1 MVNKNIIDDID
12 LLVGSEKKL
21 KDILQDDEVMSLLE
35 DTIHA
40 GASTA
45 LIKDDRG
52 NTLWI
57 SGEEHDYSHNM
68 NYPISFDDE
77 IVGYVIINGDNQ
89 VEGLSRIACNAL
101 NLLVQTNLK
110 RMLTSEV
117 HLLVLNQS
125 NEELLEV
132 NKQLA
137 ASEKKYRELSEHL
150 EEKVKERTS
159 ELRQVQL
166 RLLQQEKLA
175 SIGQLAAGIAHEINN
190 PMGFVTSNLNTLK
203 TYMSRCREVLQL
215 CRSAMLGNRIHQEF
229 ENIFSE
235 NWQRLK
241 LDDVFSDVDAL
252 IHESL
257 EGVARVKCVVSNLR
271 GVSHIDEATS
281 GMIDI
286 NEELDMILNLL
297 NNEIPHGSTIVKRFG
312 ILPRLICDP
321 GLIAQA
327 FLNIILNAL
336 QARTEA
342 LEVDIKTMSQSDQ
355 VVIRVVDNGP
365 GIPDEIIN
373 KVFDPFFTT
382 REVGS
387 GMGLGLTLAYDIIVS
402 HGGTIEVQGRNGTT
416 VEVRLPVRK

>member
-1 MVNKNIIDDID
+1 M
-12 LLVGSEKKL
+12 SEKNL
-21 KDILQDDEVMSLLE
+21 RDILRDDEVKPLLQE
-35 DTIHA
+35 ILLA
-40 GASTA
+40 GATMA
-45 LIKDDRG
+45 MIMDHEGK
-52 NTLWI
+52 TLWI
-57 SGEEHDYSHNM
+57 AGSENDCTHVIKKPIYLEGEIAGHM
-68 NYPISFDDE
+68 
-77 IVGYVIINGDNQ
+77 IIRGDKRA
-89 VEGLSRIACNAL
+89 EDLSRITYHTL

-125 NEELLEV
+125 NEELLEI

-203 TYMSRCREVLQL
+203 TYMSRSREVLEL
-215 CRSAMLGNRIHQEF
+215 CRSAMQGDRISKEF
-229 ENIFSE
+229 GHAFREH
-235 NWQRLK
+235 WQRLK
-241 LDDVFSDVDAL
+241 LDDVFSDVDDL

-257 EGVARVKCVVSNLR
+257 EGVARVKCIVSNLR

-286 NEELDMILNLL
+286 NEELDMSLNLL
-297 NNEIPHGSTIVKRFG
+297 SHEIPHGTNIVKRFG
-312 ILPRLICDP
+312 ILPRLTCNP
-321 GLIAQA
+321 GLISQA
-327 FLNIILNAL
+327 FLNIISNAF
-336 QARTEA
+336 QARTEG
-342 LEVDIKTMSQSDQ
+342 LEVVITTMPQGDQ
-355 VVIRVVDNGP
+355 IVIRVADNGP